1 MSIRTW
7 EGRQMEWQYNPISCP
22 KVVDITALVAVY
34 DMDLPKN
41 FTFTPEYHRCWEL
54 NFHDYGETRLY
65 ADGKE
70 FALSKHDMILYA
82 PMVEHGI
89 TEQTEDASNTV
100 SVSFESN
107 SPLLYRLAN
116 RVIRVPNELQ
126 KILSSLLKLATY
138 FTDQGL
144 QPNTLTQPI
153 NSDELTEPEQ
163 IVLQQMKGLL
173 EDFFLRLLFADH
185 QTLQSQRMP
194 KLTAENRQ
202 KNLSKAVQEYIEQNL
217 NRKLVL
223 QDISEHF
230 NVSVSKLCRD
240 IKTTTGC
247 SLQELISNKRLK
259 VAKQMILRE
268 EYNFTEIA
276 EHLGFSSLHYFSQ
289 WFKKMTNRSPTEYA
303 TSVKGRS
310 E

>member
-1 MSIRTW
+1 
-7 EGRQMEWQYNPISCP
+7 MEWQYNPISCS
-22 KVVDITALVAVY
+22 KVIDITALVAVY
-34 DMDLPKN
+34 DIDLPKN
-41 FTFTPEYHRCWEL
+41 FTFTPEHHRCWEL

-100 SVSFESN
+100 SVSFESD

-116 RVIRVPNELQ
+116 RVIRVPGELQ
-126 KILSSLLKLATY
+126 KTLSSLLKLATF
-138 FTDQGL
+138 FTEQGL
-144 QPNTLTQPI
+144 QPNILTQPF
-153 NSDELTEPEQ
+153 NSTDLTEQEQ
-163 IVLQQMKGLL
+163 IVLQRMKGLL
-173 EDFFLRLLFADH
+173 EDFFLRLLFAD
-185 QTLQSQRMP
+185 QQISKSQQMP

-202 KNLSKAVQEYIEQNL
+202 KNLSKSVQEYIELNLDKKLTLQNIG
-217 NRKLVL
+217 N
-223 QDISEHF
+223 HF

-247 SLQELISNKRLK
+247 SLQELIANKRLK

-268 EYNFTEIA
+268 EYNFTEIS
-276 EHLGFSSLHYFSQ
+276 ERLGFSSLHYFSQ

>member
-1 MSIRTW
+1 
-7 EGRQMEWQYNPISCP
+7 MEWQYHSISCP
-22 KVVDITALVAVY
+22 KIIDITALVAVY

-41 FTFTPEYHRCWEL
+41 FTFSPECHRCWEL

-100 SVSFESN
+100 SVSFECD

-116 RVIRVPNELQ
+116 RVIRVPGELQ
-126 KILSSLLKLATY
+126 KSLSSLLKLSTY
-138 FTDQGL
+138 FTEQGL
-144 QPNTLTQPI
+144 QPNVLTQPI
-153 NSDELTEPEQ
+153 NSADLTEQEQ
-163 IVLQQMKGLL
+163 IVLQRMKGLL
-173 EDFFLRLLFADH
+173 EDFFLRLLLTDQPIAQSH
-185 QTLQSQRMP
+185 QMP

-202 KNLSKAVQEYIEQNL
+202 KNLSKTVQDYIEQHL
-217 NRKLVL
+217 DKKLTL
-223 QDISEHF
+223 QAIGTHF

-247 SLQELISNKRLK
+247 SLQELIANKRLQA
-259 VAKQMILRE
+259 AKRMILQE

-276 EHLGFSSLHYFSQ
+276 ERLGFSSLHYFSQ

-310 E
+310 Q